1 MKTVGLCIFFQ
12 VETGK
17 VFLLNIVIAN
27 KIIGKQSAGI
37 C

>member
-1 MKTVGLCIFFQ
+1 MKTVGLCIFFRM
-12 VETGK
+12 ETGK

-27 KIIGKQSAGI
+27 KMIGKQLAGI